1 MLVVMM
7 VVGVE
12 LAATLPWDFFCLE
25 FCDNLVSP
33 ILQHCLHVSLCD
45 FAKGRV
51 CLDLNL
57 N

>member
-1 MLVVMM
+1 MLVVM

-33 ILQHCLHVSLCD
+33 TLQRCLRVSLRD
-45 FAKGRV
+45 FAKGLV